1 VNDRP
6 FALVG
11 DALLP
16 QGPTRAGVVVSGGRV
31 EAVLADPRDGDL
43 PAERRDI
50 AGLLAPGFVDL
61 QVNGAFG
68 SDVGVDAAALEAIC
82 RALPSTGVT
91 AWLPTAIS
99 WPLERYAGLFDA
111 VEQARSAPGARIL
124 GVHLEG
130 PFLAPSRRGAHDPGN
145 VRPVDAGAL
154 RELLAGP
161 VRVMTL
167 APELPGALEAIEQ
180 IVAAGAAASAG
191 HTDATY
197 EQVLRAADAG
207 LTLGTHLFNAMSPLR
222 HREPGTAGALLSDPR
237 LRTGII
243 PDGIHV
249 DPAVVGIAYAS
260 KGADG
265 LILVTD
271 AMQAAGMPDG
281 AYELSGRSVRVEDGV
296 ARLEDG
302 TLAGS
307 TVTMDEAVRR
317 AARFS
322 GAGLATA
329 ITMATRT
336 PVRALGLERL
346 GVIAP
351 GADADLVVLSSDGTV
366 EETLVAGET
375 VYRRTLG

>member
-1 VNDRP
+1 MTEP

-11 DALLP
+11 DALLS
-16 QGPTRAGVVVSGGRV
+16 QGRTRAGVVIRGAVV
-31 EAVLADPRDGDL
+31 EAVVADPRDGDL
-43 PAERRDI
+43 PARRRDV
-50 AGLLAPGFVDL
+50 AGLIAPGFVDL

-68 SDVGVDAAALEAIC
+68 SDVGVDAAALEAIS

-111 VEQARSAPGARIL
+111 VERAGSAPGARIL

-130 PFLAPSRRGAHDPGN
+130 PFLAPSRHGAHDPEN
-145 VRPVDAGAL
+145 LRPVDPGAL

-197 EQVLRAADAG
+197 GEVLRAADAG
-207 LTLGTHLFNAMSPLR
+207 LTLGTHLFNAMSPLQ
-222 HREPGTAGALLSDPR
+222 HRQPGTAGALLSDPR

-249 DPAVVGIAYAS
+249 DPAVVRIAYAS

-265 LILVTD
+265 LIIVTD

-281 AYELSGRSVRVEDGV
+281 AYELSGRAVRVEDGV

-322 GAGLATA
+322 GAGLVTA
-329 ITMATRT
+329 IRMATRT
-336 PVRALGLERL
+336 PARALGLERI
-346 GVIAP
+346 GEIAP
-351 GADADLVVLSSDGTV
+351 GAEADLVVLAPDGAV
-366 EETLVAGET
+366 EETLVAGDS
-375 VYRRTLG
+375 VYRRGA

>member
-1 VNDRP
+1 
-6 FALVG
+6 
-11 DALLP
+11 
-16 QGPTRAGVVVSGGRV
+16 
-31 EAVLADPRDGDL
+31 
-43 PAERRDI
+43 
-50 AGLLAPGFVDL
+50 
-61 QVNGAFG
+61 
-68 SDVGVDAAALEAIC
+68 
-82 RALPSTGVT
+82 
-91 AWLPTAIS
+91 
-99 WPLERYAGLFDA
+99 
-111 VEQARSAPGARIL
+111 
-124 GVHLEG
+124 
-130 PFLAPSRRGAHDPGN
+130 
-145 VRPVDAGAL
+145 
-154 RELLAGP
+154 
-161 VRVMTL
+161 MTL
-167 APELPGALEAIEQ
+167 APELPGALDAIEQ

-197 EQVLRAADAG
+197 GEVLRAADAG

-249 DPAVVGIAYAS
+249 DPAVVRIAYAS

-281 AYELSGRSVRVEDGV
+281 AYELSGRAVRVEDGV

-302 TLAGS
+302 TLAGA

-322 GAGLATA
+322 GAGLETA

-336 PVRALGLERL
+336 PARALGLERI
-346 GVIAP
+346 GEIAP
-351 GADADLVVLSSDGTV
+351 GAEADLVVLSSDGTV

-375 VYRRTLG
+375 VYERKLG